1 MLAGTMHI
9 DRSRFLFLTSAI
21 AAGTGACTPRETMP
35 VNLAAT
41 PDESKPDAS
50 APLALTGAAG
60 AADASAGPVVPA
72 ASATTTTAVGTGPSC
87 PDSDNMVGTPGNCG
101 LLKAPGPQC
110 ESFADTKAECGRLAK
125 SLKPK
130 LAQRAVDCFL
140 SKSGLRTVCDFQL
153 PETCAMEAV
162 AEACIDPSVGS
173 ACDSILNNCP
183 RGRGRRG
190 SSGLSRDECM
200 RALSA
205 VTPRNR
211 SSVMSCVAE
220 SCSIGSCFY
229 DLQ

>member
-1 MLAGTMHI
+1 MLADTMRI

-21 AAGTGACTPRETMP
+21 AAGAGACTPRETMP
-35 VNLAAT
+35 VNIAAT
-41 PDESKPDAS
+41 PDEAKPDAS
-50 APLALTGAAG
+50 APLALTGAA
-60 AADASAGPVVPA
+60 DASAGPVVPA
-72 ASATTTTAVGTGPSC
+72 PSATTPTTVASGSSC

-183 RGRGRRG
+183 APGGRGRRG

-211 SSVMSCVAE
+211 SSVISCVAE
-220 SCSIGSCFY
+220 SCSIASCFY
-229 DLQ
+229 DLK